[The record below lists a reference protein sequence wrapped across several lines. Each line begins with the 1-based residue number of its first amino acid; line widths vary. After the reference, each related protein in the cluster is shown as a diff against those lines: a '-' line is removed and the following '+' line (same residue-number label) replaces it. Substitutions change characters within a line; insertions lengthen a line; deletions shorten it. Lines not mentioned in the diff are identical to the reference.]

1 MAVLFHYGAL
11 KGSDVG
17 QIALALQ
24 GYGVGL
30 LAMVAIKVL
39 APGFYASQDIRTPV
53 KIAIC
58 VLVLTQLLN
67 LVLVPTMAHTG
78 LALSIGLGAVINA
91 LWLLVGLIRRGSFQP
106 RPGWWI
112 FLARVSLAVALLG
125 IFLAWGAQM
134 TDWVAMGAHRLE
146 RVGLL
151 ALWMAGAALLYFG
164 VLALSGMKLR
174 SLLRR

>member
-1 MAVLFHYGAL
+1 P
-11 KGSDVG
+11 K
-17 QIALALQ
+17 
-24 GYGVGL
+24 
-30 LAMVAIKVL
+30 
-39 APGFYASQDIRTPV
+39 
-53 KIAIC
+53 
-58 VLVLTQLLN
+58 
-67 LVLVPTMAHTG
+67 
-78 LALSIGLGAVINA
+78 
-91 LWLLVGLIRRGSFQP
+91 
-106 RPGWWI
+106 PGWWI
-112 FLARVSLAVALLG
+112 CLARVSLAVAVLS